1 MTRYDRRGELL
12 IGGRPLSFPPQY
24 PLAPYPEERF
34 PRLSA
39 SALEA
44 GRLELEFLSLAILS

>member
-1 MTRYDRRGELL
+1 MARYDRRGELL
-12 IGGRPLSFPPQY
+12 IGGQPLSFPPQY
-24 PLAPYPEERF
+24 PLAPYPEEHF